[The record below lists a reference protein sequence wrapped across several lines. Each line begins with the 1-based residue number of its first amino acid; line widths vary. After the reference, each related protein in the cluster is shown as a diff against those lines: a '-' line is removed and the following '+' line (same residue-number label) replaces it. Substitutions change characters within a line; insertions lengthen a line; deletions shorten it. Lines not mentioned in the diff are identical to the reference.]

1 MEPYEESSDVTVD
14 EPSPKLCPSSSLS
27 WMFKAKEI
35 RAARV
40 QNYFTQSK
48 RTGTVLTSVA
58 FSIGMGSLWRFPYL
72 CHRNGGGSFLLIYF
86 LMLLFLGIPLL
97 YMEMMIGQWLRVDNV
112 QVWKRLVPWLGGLS
126 YVSILAS
133 LLVSLYNSALTS
145 WSIFYLGNAFHPALP
160 WDSCPL
166 LKNSSGPG
174 SSCLHTVPH
183 QHFWYHSALQVS
195 GHIEE
200 ELQALVLTLSLGVFA
215 TWLFLLFILLAGI
228 KIWMSM
234 LIFQVLLLYILLVCF
249 FIRAL
254 FLEGAANSLRRMITA
269 ELSALAS
276 LDLWRQAGGHIL
288 YSLGLG
294 TGTIITFSSCKAGSD
309 SCVRV
314 ASFVALVSL
323 LTSLLATSIIFLVL
337 GFWASTSGPA
347 CVEKN
352 VSNLIKLVSMGV
364 LPQEASPPKN
374 LSTCPLKYL
383 AWIASLPQRLQPQV
397 IHRAPPC
404 SVKKQTEKLM
414 EGPGLAYAAFSQVVS
429 LFPSASFWAIVF
441 FLALIITGLGPMM
454 RLLQSAV
461 FPLQNSVRVFT
472 RHPKLVPVIVCS
484 GGLLGSLAFASR
496 AGSYLVSLVDDHLVP
511 LTLVVVVAFQNMALV
526 CIYGARRA
534 REEISMELGCQLP
547 HRLTFLWGY
556 VTLPGLLAL
565 LSVCLI
571 QLHQPGAATYVAWN
585 SSSSQEARQPYPR
598 STLGW
603 ATCLSLLALLP
614 LPLRPL
620 YHWWNHQDPAVAD
633 ACNKPLSK
641 KPALSPKPKPLP
653 WAKLQGD
660 SLSQGSQDKI
670 YESSSFSLPL
680 VTSAFSMVSSN
691 LALSR
696 QASPALPAAESSSG
710 QQAEAPE
717 GAEEAPAQ

>member
-1 MEPYEESSDVTVD
+1 
-14 EPSPKLCPSSSLS
+14 
-27 WMFKAKEI
+27 
-35 RAARV
+35 
-40 QNYFTQSK
+40 
-48 RTGTVLTSVA
+48 
-58 FSIGMGSLWRFPYL
+58 
-72 CHRNGGGSFLLIYF
+72 
-86 LMLLFLGIPLL
+86 
-97 YMEMMIGQWLRVDNV
+97 
-112 QVWKRLVPWLGGLS
+112 
-126 YVSILAS
+126 
-133 LLVSLYNSALTS
+133 
-145 WSIFYLGNAFHPALP
+145 
-160 WDSCPL
+160 
-166 LKNSSGPG
+166 
-174 SSCLHTVPH
+174 
-183 QHFWYHSALQVS
+183 
-195 GHIEE
+195 
-200 ELQALVLTLSLGVFA
+200 
-215 TWLFLLFILLAGI
+215 
-228 KIWMSM
+228 
-234 LIFQVLLLYILLVCF
+234 
-249 FIRAL
+249 
-254 FLEGAANSLRRMITA
+254 
-269 ELSALAS
+269 
-276 LDLWRQAGGHIL
+276 
-288 YSLGLG
+288 
-294 TGTIITFSSCKAGSD
+294 
-309 SCVRV
+309 
-314 ASFVALVSL
+314 
-323 LTSLLATSIIFLVL
+323 
-337 GFWASTSGPA
+337 
-347 CVEKN
+347 
-352 VSNLIKLVSMGV
+352 MGV

-404 SVKKQTEKLM
+404 SVKKQTEKVGARGGAPRTLGRRVSQQLPGPPTPLGGQVAAAITGHHARKAAGSLLGGPRLGTPPAVRPRQTVLADPCAVPLCS
-414 EGPGLAYAAFSQVVS
+414 EPLSPTADGRPRPGLRS
-429 LFPSASFWAIVF
+429 LLPGR
-441 FLALIITGLGPMM
+441 LAVPQ
-454 RLLQSAV
+454 RLLLGHRLLPGPDHHRPGPHDAAPAERRLPPAELRPRLHEAPQAGPRYPGCPPGERPPTPHPPSSRAELSAG
-461 FPLQNSVRVFT
+461 PRPAS
-472 RHPKLVPVIVCS
+472 VIVCS

>member
-1 MEPYEESSDVTVD
+1 GRVWRSWGLGPRLGPVQGRVQATALGPQPASTCGAVRRLRPPRGPGLCCPPDLPTEKGQPLPPFFSLRPLKERLQSDQAGIHGGAASGSLAPQKPVHVPAEVPGLD
-14 EPSPKLCPSSSLS
+14 RQSPATPPASGHTQGPALQRQEADGKADGRPRPGLRSLLPGRLAVPQRLLLGHRLLPGPDHHRPGPHDAAPAERRLPPAELRPRLHEAPQAGPRYPGCPPGERPPTPHPPSS
-27 WMFKAKEI
+27 
-35 RAARV
+35 R
-40 QNYFTQSK
+40 
-48 RTGTVLTSVA
+48 
-58 FSIGMGSLWRFPYL
+58 
-72 CHRNGGGSFLLIYF
+72 
-86 LMLLFLGIPLL
+86 
-97 YMEMMIGQWLRVDNV
+97 
-112 QVWKRLVPWLGGLS
+112 
-126 YVSILAS
+126 
-133 LLVSLYNSALTS
+133 
-145 WSIFYLGNAFHPALP
+145 
-160 WDSCPL
+160 
-166 LKNSSGPG
+166 
-174 SSCLHTVPH
+174 
-183 QHFWYHSALQVS
+183 
-195 GHIEE
+195 
-200 ELQALVLTLSLGVFA
+200 
-215 TWLFLLFILLAGI
+215 
-228 KIWMSM
+228 
-234 LIFQVLLLYILLVCF
+234 
-249 FIRAL
+249 
-254 FLEGAANSLRRMITA
+254 A
-269 ELSALAS
+269 ELSAGPRPAS
-276 LDLWRQAGGHIL
+276 
-288 YSLGLG
+288 
-294 TGTIITFSSCKAGSD
+294 
-309 SCVRV
+309 
-314 ASFVALVSL
+314 
-323 LTSLLATSIIFLVL
+323 
-337 GFWASTSGPA
+337 
-347 CVEKN
+347 
-352 VSNLIKLVSMGV
+352 
-364 LPQEASPPKN
+364 
-374 LSTCPLKYL
+374 
-383 AWIASLPQRLQPQV
+383 
-397 IHRAPPC
+397 
-404 SVKKQTEKLM
+404 
-414 EGPGLAYAAFSQVVS
+414 
-429 LFPSASFWAIVF
+429 
-441 FLALIITGLGPMM
+441 
-454 RLLQSAV
+454 
-461 FPLQNSVRVFT
+461 
-472 RHPKLVPVIVCS
+472 VIVCS